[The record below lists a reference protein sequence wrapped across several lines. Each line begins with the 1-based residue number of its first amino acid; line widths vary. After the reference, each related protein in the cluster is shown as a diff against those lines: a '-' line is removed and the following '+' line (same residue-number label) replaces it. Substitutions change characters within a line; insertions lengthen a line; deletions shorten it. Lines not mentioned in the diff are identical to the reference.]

1 MISTRMA
8 ERTSTKWARLLGETA
23 AYVQDGVDWACD
35 MGCKALKKVGDAHN
49 DTRKEPS
56 NSYARAAVRFG
67 RGMVRFVG
75 EIGETYYRTYEK
87 LKQKNR

>member
-1 MISTRMA
+1 MP

-35 MGCKALKKVGDAHN
+35 MGCKALKKVGDEKEDAH
-49 DTRKEPS
+49 KEPT
-56 NSYARAAVRFG
+56 NPYARTAVRAG
-67 RGMVRFVG
+67 RGMVRFLG